1 MGLCQWD
8 RAVPG
13 LSLHRAESPVLMAEL
28 CLARG
33 SAVPGEGTG
42 GLCWRA
48 VVFWA
53 LQEVVPILCKLRLG
67 SACAVTS
74 PSSVRGAGHLWLISC
89 CQHLRAWIPYRN
101 GDLHSYNVGPLSCL
115 QPSGITTMSQ
125 LLGTARAA
133 PSQAGTLTPSPS
145 TQVWPPARPGWGQ
158 EEISGCRKG
167 GEGPHDLEP

>member
-74 PSSVRGAGHLWLISC
+74 PSSVGVLGTCGSSPAASISVPGSPTGMGTST
-89 CQHLRAWIPYRN
+89 AATWAPYPVQ
-101 GDLHSYNVGPLSCL
+101 LC
-115 QPSGITTMSQ
+115 GITTMSQ

-145 TQVWPPARPGWGQ
+145 TQV
-158 EEISGCRKG
+158 
-167 GEGPHDLEP
+167 